1 MEKFDEIIHQ
11 QQPGLKTAKDFS
23 VMPIEI
29 LSDKSLKLTEKFV
42 MSEIVTMT
50 VYAGEFHASNEYLAG
65 LMGLKKNSIS
75 RVISD
80 LHNRGYIER
89 LGYYCPKSKKTWKRV
104 LKPLVFTDCRIF
116 ALKSDEISSHLFRD
130 KTILDSE

>member
-1 MEKFDEIIHQ
+1 MEKFDEVIHQ
-11 QQPGLKTAKDFS
+11 QKPGLKTAKDFS
-23 VMPIEI
+23 LMPIEI

-75 RVISD
+75 RIISD
-80 LHNRGYIER
+80 LHKRGYIER

-104 LKPLVFTDCRIF
+104 LKTLVCTDCRIF

-130 KTILDSE
+130 KTILDAE